1 MKLTVT
7 TECYI
12 REGLGVRGS
21 PSQEA
26 CLNTLQTSFR
36 VGKERVQA
44 SYAFLCFFVL
54 FNAFTPVFPL
64 GIQAFYFGF
73 MCGHTKH
80 IKNFI
85 EKEICD
91 ESIHQIATT
100 HIAFIIFNSL

>member
-1 MKLTVT
+1 MKLTIT

-44 SYAFLCFFVL
+44 SHAFLCFLTLSRLYSHLGYRL
-54 FNAFTPVFPL
+54 FILV
-64 GIQAFYFGF
+64 
-73 MCGHTKH
+73 
-80 IKNFI
+80 
-85 EKEICD
+85 
-91 ESIHQIATT
+91 
-100 HIAFIIFNSL
+100 